1 MQTIAELLNTFH
13 QQGRVAWIGAAPA
26 RREPV
31 RVLESTLIE
40 VGTGLAEDHHAR
52 SGRSKRQV
60 TLIQWEY
67 LAVVAAI
74 LGRES
79 LDPELLRRNIAISG
93 INIQTLK
100 DQRFRL
106 GNVLL
111 EGTGFCHPC
120 SRMEEVLGP
129 GGYQAMRGHGGIT
142 ARVLE
147 GGRVTCGDPV
157 IWLASKAEVARHAN
171 PDP

>member
-1 MQTIAELLNTFH
+1 MQTIAELLRTFH
-13 QQGRVAWIGAAPA
+13 QSGRVAWIGAAPA

-31 RVLESTLIE
+31 QALDSTLIE
-40 VGTGLAEDHHAR
+40 VGTGLVEDHHAR

-67 LAVVAAI
+67 LSVVAAI
-74 LGRES
+74 LGRDS
-79 LDPELLRRNIAISG
+79 IPPELLRRNIAISG

-142 ARVLE
+142 ARVIE
-147 GGRVTCGDPV
+147 GGRVSRGDPV
-157 IWLASKAEVARHAN
+157 SWFAPKL
-171 PDP
+171 D